1 MQKISIWHKF
11 HIHRTKGIIAALFFY
26 LCLSAMDAQAQKIKT
41 INLPNSDE
49 RWLNYGFLIGGHI
62 SGYKIRYSPAFT
74 DSLMSPI
81 PNMDSVTAIESKYRP
96 GFSLGFIL
104 NLRLTEYFDLRF
116 LPQVVFYEHEIA
128 YSYAEPSANGSQILE
143 ATQIEFPLMLKYKSE
158 RRGNARMYFIGG
170 INPSFEAKGK
180 NNQEGG
186 EKLGL
191 KDTNVAVEF
200 GFGVDIYNQFFKF
213 SPEIRFSKGLT
224 NLAKH
229 DNMYDLGLERV
240 SMNTV
245 TLFLQFSD

>member
-1 MQKISIWHKF
+1 M
-11 HIHRTKGIIAALFFY
+11 R
-26 LCLSAMDAQAQKIKT
+26 
-41 INLPNSDE
+41 
-49 RWLNYGFLIGGHI
+49 
-62 SGYKIRYSPAFT
+62 
-74 DSLMSPI
+74 
-81 PNMDSVTAIESKYRP
+81 KY
-96 GFSLGFIL
+96 
-104 NLRLTEYFDLRF
+104 T
-116 LPQVVFYEHEIA
+116 
-128 YSYAEPSANGSQILE
+128 
-143 ATQIEFPLMLKYKSE
+143 SE
-158 RRGNARMYFIGG
+158 RRVNARMYSTGG
-170 INPSFEAKGK
+170 INLTFEAKGK

>member
-11 HIHRTKGIIAALFFY
+11 HILRTKGIIAALFFY
-26 LCLSAMDAQAQKIKT
+26 LCLSAMDTQAQKIKT

>member
-1 MQKISIWHKF
+1 
-11 HIHRTKGIIAALFFY
+11 
-26 LCLSAMDAQAQKIKT
+26 
-41 INLPNSDE
+41 
-49 RWLNYGFLIGGHI
+49 
-62 SGYKIRYSPAFT
+62 
-74 DSLMSPI
+74 
-81 PNMDSVTAIESKYRP
+81 
-96 GFSLGFIL
+96 
-104 NLRLTEYFDLRF
+104 
-116 LPQVVFYEHEIA
+116 PQVVFYQHEIA
-128 YSYAEPSANGSQILE
+128 YSYAEPRANGSQALE

-158 RRGNARMYFIGG
+158 RGGNARMYYIGG
-170 INPSFEAKGK
+170 INPSLEAKGK
-180 NNQEGG
+180 NNHEGG

-191 KDTNVAVEF
+191 NDTNFAVEF